1 MPMERGEV
9 VLLDS
14 YQALHGRDC
23 FEGRREHGV
32 VWLVEQ
38 KERERAG
45 ADLSYSV

>member
-38 KERERAG
+38 AG
-45 ADLSYSV
+45 GEAGGEAGG